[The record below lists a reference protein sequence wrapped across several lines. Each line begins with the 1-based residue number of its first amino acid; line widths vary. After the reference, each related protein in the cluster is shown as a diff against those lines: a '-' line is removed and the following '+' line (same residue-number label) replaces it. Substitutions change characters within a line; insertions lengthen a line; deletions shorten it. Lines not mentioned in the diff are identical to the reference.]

1 MSCTFDLGL
10 NGLDRDAVGLPTRV
24 EVYARVQGS
33 CTRVQLTVRQ
43 AQGTSPLFTQAV
55 TPDSNGTC
63 SIDFPLPSTIFP
75 CGFKLWVDAQCLDGD
90 SGATGGF
97 VALDCKGL
105 PRADGDNSNS
115 PGQNDVNWPWGLPS
129 SLFCPLMGRSFAAA
143 LQLGLLTLIV
153 GIALALPVAIAT
165 GAVMLEGAIAI
176 QATWMRWC
184 NVSDCNYWGAILW
197 VLKRGTISAAVF
209 ALLTAK
215 VIMLLVAV
223 TLGVLAGMVTQRL
236 RASRC
241 PLPSAKTSLQ
251 QLPLW

>member
-1 MSCTFDLGL
+1 MH
-10 NGLDRDAVGLPTRV
+10 TRP
-24 EVYARVQGS
+24 A
-33 CTRVQLTVRQ
+33 
-43 AQGTSPLFTQAV
+43 
-55 TPDSNGTC
+55 
-63 SIDFPLPSTIFP
+63 
-75 CGFKLWVDAQCLDGD
+75 
-90 SGATGGF
+90 ATGGF
-97 VALDCKGL
+97 VALDCKRL

-165 GAVMLEGAIAI
+165 GAVMLAGAIAI